1 MQRHSHGSF
10 GIDRKTGHMT
20 DIADSFDMVDTI
32 EQNTK
37 PTSNSILANVTC
49 IHTGKNGNTRKT

>member
-37 PTSNSILANVTC
+37 THVQFHNVTC
-49 IHTGKNGNTRKT
+49 IHTGKNANTRKT